1 VKLKQEEENL
11 KNTVSLSSEFDWN
24 ADGSNLIYT
33 CKTPDTV
40 KGNENYSVDE
50 DKFHLSG
57 LGSVTVK
64 KIGRRGV
71 LQGVTY
77 RLAGEDGS
85 VYEKTTGEDGTLT
98 FKDLPEQ
105 QYTLTEI
112 KTVSGYQLIKDNI
125 TIDIPMKLTN
135 THRLACRGC
144 LTTQSE

>member
-1 VKLKQEEENL
+1 M
-11 KNTVSLSSEFDWN
+11 
-24 ADGSNLIYT
+24 
-33 CKTPDTV
+33 
-40 KGNENYSVDE
+40 DE

-64 KIGRRGV
+64 KIRGRGV

-85 VYEKTTGEDGTLT
+85 VYEKTTGEYGTLT

-112 KTVSGYQLIKDNI
+112 ETVSGYQLIRDNI
-125 TIDIPMKLTN
+125 TIDIPMRLTEEDVKKN
-135 THRLACRGC
+135 TCRHLEG
-144 LTTQSE
+144 LLF

>member
-1 VKLKQEEENL
+1 ME
-11 KNTVSLSSEFDWN
+11 TVEDGFEPSDPRFDWN
-24 ADGSNLIYT
+24 ADGSSLIYT

-64 KIGRRGV
+64 KIGERGV

-85 VYEKTTGEDGTLT
+85 VYEKTTGEYGTLT
-98 FKDLPEQ
+98 FKDLPE
-105 QYTLTEI
+105 
-112 KTVSGYQLIKDNI
+112 
-125 TIDIPMKLTN
+125 
-135 THRLACRGC
+135 
-144 LTTQSE
+144 